1 MLKIF
6 LLNFALWVVPC
17 LQTRPTNFDI
27 SNKNSPCLRFKIKV
41 GGGHPI
47 YTILSVSILK
57 KMLDGFYMKIM
68 DLTIQ

>member
-6 LLNFALWVVPC
+6 FLIFALWVLPW
-17 LQTRPTNFDI
+17 LQTRPTYFDI
-27 SNKNSPCLRFKIKV
+27 SNKNGSC
-41 GGGHPI
+41 GHPI

>member
-1 MLKIF
+1 MGFDTIEINLV
-6 LLNFALWVVPC
+6 LLNFCP
-17 LQTRPTNFDI
+17 
-27 SNKNSPCLRFKIKV
+27 V
-41 GGGHPI
+41 GVTLVADMPPGGHPI